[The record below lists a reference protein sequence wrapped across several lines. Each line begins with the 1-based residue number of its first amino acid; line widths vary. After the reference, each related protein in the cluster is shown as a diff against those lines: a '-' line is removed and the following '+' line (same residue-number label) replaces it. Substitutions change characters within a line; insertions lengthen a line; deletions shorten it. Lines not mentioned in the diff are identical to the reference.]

1 MTSKPTDT
9 PTRPSRWMRI
19 VYAVWRRRYRWLALA
34 DALMWAAAMS
44 AATLARLEFT
54 WSRVNPAD
62 LALGVTIAVTL
73 HVIAG
78 LFTGLYLG
86 RHRLASF
93 DEVRWVAIT
102 ALVPMTVLLGLLE
115 VLPGEHLRP
124 RSAVLAGAAY
134 QVVGSLAFRY
144 VLRVMVEQRRISAHP
159 NAGRLLIFGAGD
171 AGYQAM
177 RLLRDDTS
185 SEYLPV
191 AFLDDDP
198 GRSRLRLG
206 GLPIAGGRAQI
217 SEVAKRFEA
226 GALLIAM
233 PSAQHGDAME
243 VADLG
248 QQAGLEVRILPP
260 MDKFLTQPV
269 EARDIRTVTLA
280 DFLSRD
286 EVHLDLE
293 QIAGY
298 LEGRRVLVT
307 GAGGSIGGQICET
320 VAGFRPERLTM
331 LDHNENGLHGLQ
343 LRMEGRALL
352 ENPSLVLADIRDRDG
367 MRRVMEHHR
376 PDVVFHAAAHKHVT
390 FLERFPREGLL
401 TNVFGTRNVLDAA
414 AETGVERFVNVS
426 TDKAADPV
434 NVLGLTKR
442 LAEMLTSHYG
452 ASLGR
457 PYISV
462 RFGNVLG
469 SQGSVIPIFREQL
482 ERGETLTITD
492 PGVTR
497 FFMTLEEATQLV
509 VQAGAIGNGGDVL
522 VLDMGE
528 PIPIVDLARR
538 LAAEITPGHAPK
550 IEFTGLRPGEK
561 LHETLVSEDDA
572 ERGRPHE
579 LLLCFGVP
587 SLHPAGPDPLLDVI
601 GGHELVEAMRELVG
615 TIAHD

>member
-1 MTSKPTDT
+1 MTDT
-9 PTRPSRWMRI
+9 PTRPSRWLRI
-19 VYAVWRRRYRWLALA
+19 VYAIWRRRYRWLAVA
-34 DALMWAAAMS
+34 DALMWAVALPIATFARQEFAVSSVNVGNLLVAIAIAA
-44 AATLARLEFT
+44 
-54 WSRVNPAD
+54 
-62 LALGVTIAVTL
+62 GV
-73 HVIAG
+73 HVVAG
-78 LFTGLYLG
+78 VLTGLYLG

-102 ALVPMTVLLGLLE
+102 ALIPVAVLLLILLFS
-115 VLPGEHLRP
+115 PGVNLVP
-124 RSAVLAGAAY
+124 RSAILAGAAY
-134 QVVGSLAFRY
+134 QIVGSLAVRY

-159 NAGRLLIFGAGD
+159 KAGRLLIFGAGD

-198 GRSRLRLG
+198 TRARLRLG
-206 GLPIAGGRAQI
+206 GLPIAGGRGKIA
-217 SEVAKRFEA
+217 EAAERFEA
-226 GALLIAM
+226 GALLIAV
-233 PSAQHGDAME
+233 PSAQHSEAME
-243 VADLG
+243 IADIG
-248 QQAGLEVRILPP
+248 QKAGLEVRILPA

-269 EARDIRTVTLA
+269 EARDIRSVTLA

-286 EVHLDLE
+286 EVNLDLE
-293 QIAGY
+293 KIAGY
-298 LEGRRVLVT
+298 LEGKRVLVT

-320 VAGFRPERLTM
+320 VAGFHPERLAM
-331 LDHNENGLHGLQ
+331 VDHNENGLHGLQ
-343 LRMEGRALL
+343 LRMDGRALL
-352 ENPSLVLADIRDRDG
+352 EDPSLVLADIRDRDG
-367 MRRVMEHHR
+367 MRRVMEQHR

-414 AETGVERFVNVS
+414 AEAGVERFVNIS

-442 LAEMLTSHYG
+442 LGEMITSHYG
-452 ASLGR
+452 ATIGR

-482 ERGETLTITD
+482 ERGETLTVTD

-497 FFMTLEEATQLV
+497 FFMTLEEAVQLV
-509 VQAGAIGNGGDVL
+509 VQAGAVGTGGDVL

-538 LAAEITPGHAPK
+538 LAAEITPGRAPE
-550 IEFTGLRPGEK
+550 IEYTGLRPGEK
-561 LHETLVSEDDA
+561 LHETLVSDADA
-572 ERGRPHE
+572 EQGRPHE
-579 LLLCFGVP
+579 LLLRYQVP
-587 SLHPAGPDPLLDVI
+587 AIEPAGPDPLLDVTDPDDLI
-601 GGHELVEAMRELVG
+601 AAMGRLISSIRLTG
-615 TIAHD
+615 

>member
-1 MTSKPTDT
+1 MTNTT
-9 PTRPSRWMRI
+9 EPTRPSRWMRI
-19 VYAVWRRRYRWLALA
+19 VYAIWRRRYRWLAVA
-34 DALMWAAAMS
+34 DALIWAVAMF

-54 WSRVNPAD
+54 WSRVDPAG
-62 LALGVTIAVTL
+62 LALGITIAVAL
-73 HVIAG
+73 HVVTG

-93 DEVRWVAIT
+93 DEVRWIGIT
-102 ALVPMTVLLGLLE
+102 ALVPMTTLLMLLE
-115 VLPGEHLRP
+115 VLPGEHLIP
-124 RSAVLAGAAY
+124 RSAILAGAAY
-134 QVVGSLAFRY
+134 QVVGALAIRY
-144 VLRVMVEQRRISAHP
+144 LLRVMVEQRRISAHP

-177 RLLRDDTS
+177 QLLREDTS

-206 GLPIAGGRAQI
+206 GLPIAGGRDKIMEIA
-217 SEVAKRFEA
+217 ERFEA

-233 PSAQHGDAME
+233 PSAEHSDAME

-248 QQAGLEVRILPP
+248 QKAGLEVRILPP
-260 MDKFLTQPV
+260 MAKFLTEPV
-269 EARDIRTVTLA
+269 EVRDIRTVTLA

-286 EVHLDLE
+286 EVNLDLNK
-293 QIAGY
+293 IAGY
-298 LEGRRVLVT
+298 LEGKRVMVT

-320 VAGFRPERLTM
+320 VAGFGPAQLAM
-331 LDHNENGLHGLQ
+331 VDHNENGLHGLQ

-352 ENPSLVLADIRDRDG
+352 ESPSLVLADIRDRDG
-367 MRRVMEHHR
+367 MRRVMAAHR

-414 AETGVERFVNVS
+414 AEAGVERFVNIS

-442 LAEMLTSHYG
+442 LGEMLTSHYG
-452 ASLGR
+452 TALDR

-469 SQGSVIPIFREQL
+469 SQGSVIPIFRAQL
-482 ERGETLTITD
+482 ERGETLTVTD
-492 PGVTR
+492 PAVTR
-497 FFMTLEEATQLV
+497 FFMTLVEAVQLV
-509 VQAGAIGNGGDVL
+509 VQAGAVGNGGDVL

-528 PIPIVDLARR
+528 PIPILDLARR
-538 LAAEITPGHAPK
+538 LAAEITPGRAPQ

-561 LHETLVSEDDA
+561 LHETLVSDADD
-572 ERGRPHE
+572 EQGRPHE
-579 LLLCFGVP
+579 LLLCYRVP
-587 SLHPAGPDPLLDVI
+587 ALEPEGPDPLMGITD
-601 GGHELVEAMRELVG
+601 GSELIRAMGVLIDSIR
-615 TIAHD
+615 TSP

>member
-1 MTSKPTDT
+1 MTNTT
-9 PTRPSRWMRI
+9 EPTRPSRWMRI
-19 VYAVWRRRYRWLALA
+19 VYAIWRRRYRWLAVA
-34 DALMWAAAMS
+34 DALMWAVAMF

-54 WSRVNPAD
+54 WSRVDPAG
-62 LALGVTIAVTL
+62 LALGITIAVTL
-73 HVIAG
+73 HLVTG

-93 DEVRWVAIT
+93 DEVRWIGIT
-102 ALVPMTVLLGLLE
+102 ALVPMTILLVLLE
-115 VLPGEHLRP
+115 VLPGEHLIP
-124 RSAVLAGAAY
+124 RSAILAGAAY
-134 QVVGSLAFRY
+134 QVVGALAIRY

-177 RLLRDDTS
+177 QLLRDDTS
-185 SEYLPV
+185 AEYLPV

-198 GRSRLRLG
+198 GRARLRLG
-206 GLPIAGGRAQI
+206 GLPIAGGRDKIMETA
-217 SEVAKRFEA
+217 ERFEA

-233 PSAQHGDAME
+233 PSAEHSDAME

-248 QQAGLEVRILPP
+248 QKAGLEVRILPP
-260 MDKFLTQPV
+260 MAKFLTDPV

-286 EVHLDLE
+286 EVNLDLNK
-293 QIAGY
+293 IAGY
-298 LEGRRVLVT
+298 LEGKRVMVT

-320 VAGFRPERLTM
+320 VAGFEPAQLAM
-331 LDHNENGLHGLQ
+331 VDHNENGLHGLQ

-367 MRRVMEHHR
+367 MRRVMDRHR

-414 AETGVERFVNVS
+414 AEAGVERFVNIS

-442 LAEMLTSHYG
+442 IGEMLTSHYG
-452 ASLGR
+452 TDLSR

-469 SQGSVIPIFREQL
+469 SQGSVIPIFRAQL
-482 ERGETLTITD
+482 ERGETLTVTD
-492 PGVTR
+492 PAVTR
-497 FFMTLEEATQLV
+497 FFMTLVEAVQLV
-509 VQAGAIGNGGDVL
+509 VQAGAVGNGGDVL

-528 PIPIVDLARR
+528 PIPILDLARR
-538 LAAEITPGHAPK
+538 LAAEITPGRAPQ

-561 LHETLVSEDDA
+561 LHETLVNDA
-572 ERGRPHE
+572 DREQGRPHE
-579 LLLCFGVP
+579 LLLCYRVP
-587 SLHPAGPDPLLDVI
+587 SIEPEAPDPLLAVD
-601 GGHELVEAMRELVG
+601 GEPELIEAMERLIG
-615 TIAHD
+615 SIHQSS

>member
-1 MTSKPTDT
+1 MTDT
-9 PTRPSRWMRI
+9 SPPRLSRWIRFA
-19 VYAVWRRRYRWLALA
+19 YAIWVRRYRWMAVA
-34 DALMWAAAMS
+34 DALLWAVAMP

-54 WSRVNPAD
+54 WRRVDVAG
-62 LALGVTIAVTL
+62 LVAAVAIAIAI
-73 HVIAG
+73 HVITG
-78 LFTGLYLG
+78 VFTGLYTG

-102 ALVPMTVLLGLLE
+102 ALTPMTVLLVLLE
-115 VLPGEHLRP
+115 IIPGEHFIP

-134 QVVGSLAFRY
+134 QVVGAMAVRY
-144 VLRVMVEQRRISAHP
+144 ILRVWVEQRRLAEHDRS
-159 NAGRLLIFGAGD
+159 GRLLIFGAGD

-198 GRSRLRLG
+198 ARARLRVG
-206 GLPIAGGRAQI
+206 GLRIAGGRERIA
-217 SEVAKRFEA
+217 EAAEKYGA

-233 PSAQHGDAME
+233 PSALHSDAME

-248 QQAGLEVRILPP
+248 QKAGLEVRILPP

-269 EARDIRTVTLA
+269 EARDIRNVTLA
-280 DFLSRD
+280 DFLSRE

-293 QIAGY
+293 TIAGY

-320 VAGFRPERLTM
+320 VAGFLPERLTM
-331 LDHNENGLHGLQ
+331 LDHNENGLAELQ
-343 LRMEGRALL
+343 LRLEGRALL
-352 ENPSLVLADIRDRDG
+352 QDPSLVLADIRDRAA
-367 MRRVMEHHR
+367 MHRVMEEHR
-376 PDVVFHAAAHKHVT
+376 PHVVFHAAAHKHVT

-401 TNVFGTRNVLDAA
+401 TNVFGTQNVLDAA
-414 AETGVERFVNVS
+414 AGAGVERFVNVS

-442 LAEMLTSHYG
+442 LGEMVTSHCG
-452 ASLGR
+452 AVLGR

-469 SQGSVIPIFREQL
+469 SQGSVIPIFRAQL
-482 ERGETLTITD
+482 ERGEPLTVTD
-492 PGVTR
+492 PNVTR
-497 FFMTLEEATQLV
+497 YFMTLEEAVQLV
-509 VQAGAIGNGGDVL
+509 VQAGAIGLGEQVL

-528 PIPIVDLARR
+528 PIPILDLARR
-538 LAAEITPGHAPK
+538 VAAEITPGQAPE

-561 LHETLVSEDDA
+561 LQEVLVNEAD
-572 ERGRPHE
+572 EEQGRPHE

-587 SLHPAGPDPLLDVI
+587 SLDAADLRHLLEIRDGAALI
-601 GGHELVEAMRELVG
+601 EAMREA
-615 TIAHD
+615 IA

>member
-1 MTSKPTDT
+1 MTDT
-9 PTRPSRWMRI
+9 ATRPSRWLRFI
-19 VYAVWRRRYRWLALA
+19 YAIWRRRYRWLAVA
-34 DALMWAAAMS
+34 DALMWVVALP
-44 AATLARLEFT
+44 AATFARQEFAIRSVNVGDLGIALAIVIT
-54 WSRVNPAD
+54 VHVA
-62 LALGVTIAVTL
+62 AGIA
-73 HVIAG
+73 
-78 LFTGLYLG
+78 TGLYLG

-102 ALVPMTVLLGLLE
+102 ALIPVAVLLLVLLIS
-115 VLPGEHLRP
+115 PGENLVP
-124 RSAVLAGAAY
+124 QSAILAGAAY
-134 QVVGSLAFRY
+134 QVVGALAVRY
-144 VLRVMVEQRRISAHP
+144 VLRVLVEQRRISAHP
-159 NAGRLLIFGAGD
+159 RKGRLLIFGAGD

-177 RLLRDDTS
+177 RLLRDDTT

-198 GRSRLRLG
+198 GRARLRVG
-206 GLPIAGGRAQI
+206 GLPIVGGRDAIGDAARQFDA
-217 SEVAKRFEA
+217 E
-226 GALLIAM
+226 ALLIAI
-233 PSAQHGDAME
+233 PSAQHSDAME

-260 MDKFLTQPV
+260 MDKFLTEPV
-269 EARDIRTVTLA
+269 EARDIRSVTLA

-293 QIAGY
+293 QIAEY
-298 LEGRRVLVT
+298 LQGKRVMIT
-307 GAGGSIGGQICET
+307 GAGGSIGGQICEA
-320 VAGFRPERLTM
+320 VAGFRPETM
-331 LDHNENGLHGLQ
+331 AMVDHNENGLAALQ
-343 LRMEGRALL
+343 LRLEGRALL
-352 ENPSLVLADIRDRDG
+352 EDPSLVLADIRDRDG
-367 MRRVMEHHR
+367 MRRIMERHR

-414 AETGVERFVNVS
+414 AEAGVERFVNVS

-442 LAEMLTSHYG
+442 LGEMLTSHVG
-452 ASLGR
+452 AALGR

-482 ERGETLTITD
+482 ERGEKLTVTD

-497 FFMTLEEATQLV
+497 YFMTLEEAVQLV
-509 VQAGAIGNGGDVL
+509 VQAGAVGDGGDVL

-528 PIPIVDLARR
+528 PIPILELARR
-538 LAAEITPGHAPK
+538 LAAEITPGRAPE

-561 LHETLVSEDDA
+561 LHETLVSDDDA
-572 ERGRPHE
+572 DRGRPHE
-579 LLLCFGVP
+579 LLLRYRVP
-587 SLHPAGPDPLLDVI
+587 AIGHDAPDPLLEITDPAA
-601 GGHELVEAMRELVG
+601 LVEAMRRLVSSVRLPS
-615 TIAHD
+615 